1 MTSAKSTVLF
11 VDDDPRSGEL
21 FARFARREPFAVEV
35 FRDPRQ
41 TLARLGQDPAPALV
55 ISDLKMPGMS
65 GIELLQAVRARH
77 PRLPFILITGYST
90 MDDAIEALRLGATDF
105 IKKPFEMD
113 ELLEL
118 TREQL
123 DRSPRRSGPTRRYG
137 GMLGDSAAIRAVYK
151 VIEKIHDVRVNVM
164 IEGESGTGKELAA
177 RAVHELSD
185 FADKPFVVIDCGAIT
200 GSLLESELF
209 GHEKGAFTGAHQTKR
224 GLLEMASGG
233 TLFLDEIG
241 NISDA
246 MQTKL
251 LRVVQEQQV
260 TRVGGVQPID
270 IDVRFVVA
278 SNRDLAQMVE
288 DGQFRHDLYHRLN
301 VVKLCM
307 PPLRER
313 REDIPDLVRHFVREF
328 AERYHRDVDGFDEA
342 SMALLMAYD
351 WPGNVRELKNL
362 IERHVALAEQ
372 PVLHIERMPG
382 GAALRPLAE
391 STPRPA
397 AASLA
402 AQRVHATPDAL
413 AGARGAELPE
423 EMPIDADHPTLEE
436 LERRYILK
444 TLRRL
449 GGNREQT
456 ARALGINKST
466 LWRKLQTFGEG

>member
-1 MTSAKSTVLF
+1 MPQSRTNALKPTVLF
-11 VDDDPRSGEL
+11 VDDDPRAGEL
-21 FARFARREPFAVEV
+21 FARFARQEPYAVEV
-35 FRDPRQ
+35 FRDPRDALKRMEAQ
-41 TLARLGQDPAPALV
+41 PPALIV
-55 ISDLKMPGMS
+55 SDLKMPGMS
-65 GIELLQAVRARH
+65 GIELLQAVRARQ

-113 ELLEL
+113 ELLAL
-118 TREQL
+118 VREQL
-123 DRSPRRSGPTRRYG
+123 ERRTPPKEPARRYG
-137 GMLGDSAAIRAVYK
+137 GMLGDSPPIHAVYK
-151 VIEKIHDVRVNVM
+151 VIEKIHDVRVNVL

-177 RAVHELSD
+177 RAVHNLSD
-185 FADKPFVVIDCGAIT
+185 FEDKPFVVIDCGAIT

-209 GHEKGAFTGAHQTKR
+209 GHEKGAFTGATHTKP
-224 GLLEMASGG
+224 GLLEVASGG
-233 TLFLDEIG
+233 TVFLDEIG

-278 SNRDLAQMVE
+278 SNRDLARMVE
-288 DGQFRHDLYHRLN
+288 EGAFRHDLYHRLN
-301 VVKLCM
+301 VVKLRM

-313 REDIPDLVRHFVREF
+313 REDIPTLVRHFVREI
-328 AERYHRDVDGFDEA
+328 AGRYHRDVEGFDA
-342 SMALLMAYD
+342 QSMALLTAYA

-372 PVLHIERMPG
+372 PLLHIERMPSAAAPPSDG
-382 GAALRPLAE
+382 GAPDAVAPLA
-391 STPRPA
+391 A
-397 AASLA
+397 AP
-402 AQRVHATPDAL
+402 VGT
-413 AGARGAELPE
+413 GA
-423 EMPIDADHPTLEE
+423 IDADQPTLEA

-449 GGNREQT
+449 DGNREQT

-466 LWRKLQTFGEG
+466 LWRKLQTFGEE